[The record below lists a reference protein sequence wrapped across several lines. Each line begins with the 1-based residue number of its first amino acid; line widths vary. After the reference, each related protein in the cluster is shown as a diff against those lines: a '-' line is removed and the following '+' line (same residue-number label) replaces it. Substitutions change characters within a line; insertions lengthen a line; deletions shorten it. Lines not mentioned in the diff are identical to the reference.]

1 MPAFPADETIWP
13 QVQLHPWKFRRRI
26 EAVRLVLI
34 HASRGPAAL
43 ELQYEATKNWQ
54 LSPANRFESGGETWA
69 AISSRIIGH
78 DGRHCLVI
86 PDDWFPAYSAGHM
99 DPLAVSFELAQ
110 PDDATAFAAATLE
123 RAALETARLC
133 RRYAIPPR
141 VLDWVSAD
149 NHEAPGIARH
159 DRSDNGRRWGKSDPG
174 RWFEDRW
181 FEGRVRY
188 YMNIEDD
195 LANCRLAAG
204 LRELAAGLR
213 DSVIADLLAGRLAVR
228 WASGDDRRRLL
239 LRDGTPL
246 VLLD

>member
-1 MPAFPADETIWP
+1 MTLVPADESIWP
-13 QVQLHPWKFRRRI
+13 QVQRHPWKYRHRS
-26 EAVRLVLI
+26 APVRLVLI

-54 LSPANRFESGGETWA
+54 LSRDNRFESDGETWA

-78 DGRHCLVI
+78 DGRHCLVV
-86 PDDWFPAYSAGHM
+86 PDGCYPAYSAGHM
-99 DPLAVSFELAQ
+99 DPVAISFELAQ
-110 PDDATAFAAATLE
+110 PTDATPFAHPTLE

-133 RRYAIPPR
+133 RRYAIPPV
-141 VLDWVSAD
+141 VLDWVSGD

-159 DRSDNGRRWGKSDPG
+159 DRSDNGRRWGKTDPG
-174 RWFEDRW
+174 RWFDDRW

-188 YMNIEDD
+188 YMQIEED

-204 LRELAAGLR
+204 LRELAAALR

-228 WASGDDRRRLL
+228 WASGEDRRRLL
-239 LRDGTPL
+239 VRDGT
-246 VLLD
+246 LLAALD